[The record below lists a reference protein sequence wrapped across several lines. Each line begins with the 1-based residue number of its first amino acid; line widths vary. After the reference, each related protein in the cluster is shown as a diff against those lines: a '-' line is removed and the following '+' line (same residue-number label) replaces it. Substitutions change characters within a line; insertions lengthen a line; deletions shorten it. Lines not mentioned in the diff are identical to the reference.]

1 MLIHVFSCQVYAKG
15 GKTIAFTRTK
25 RDADEVSLALTN
37 SIASEALHG
46 DISQHQRER
55 TLRACSDRWIWSLL
69 GSAVRDPSTWFG
81 WRVPGPF

>member
-1 MLIHVFSCQVYAKG
+1 LVGGQDEKLTEGIKLYAIPLTATSKRTILSNLI
-15 GKTIAFTRTK
+15 
-25 RDADEVSLALTN
+25 TN
-37 SIASEALHG
+37 
-46 DISQHQRER
+46 QRER